1 MSATKTQTARRRRSS
16 TGRRSTGVAP
26 SRPTF
31 VSVLRNAEFRAVWL
45 ADAQSSLGDQL
56 SRTALAVL
64 VYQRTHSPFM
74 TALIYAVTFLPAL
87 FSGVLLGGLADR
99 FPHRSTLVRCNIARA
114 GLVGA
119 MVIPGVPIS
128 ALVLLVIASTLFAAP
143 FDSANSA
150 MLADILDGESY
161 TVAAS
166 LRAITHQVAQLLGFA
181 SGGLLLIAL
190 TPRSALA
197 IDAVT
202 FVIAAVLVRA
212 AVRLRPAPLAD
223 SEQPEPYIASMIT
236 GTKVVAQTPKL
247 RILLGLAWLMG
258 LFVIPE
264 GLAAPYAASIHA
276 GTLGVGLLLAAG
288 PAGTAV
294 GAFLFVK
301 LVPEPRRVRMVGI
314 LAVAGGL
321 PLLACALHPSLV
333 PALVL
338 WALSGAFGAYLVQ
351 VMPEYVVAT
360 PKARRGQ
367 AIGVAASG
375 LLAVQGLGILLGGI
389 VASLVSPAAAI
400 AVAGA
405 AASML
410 ATVLSLRW
418 RSVLAAEAAASITRG
433 GIHPLLETQNLG
445 GGSDVGIPE

>member
-1 MSATKTQTARRRRSS
+1 MSGTNVVAGRHRRAEPSREKKS
-16 TGRRSTGVAP
+16 TP
-26 SRPTF
+26 IRPTF
-31 VSVLRNAEFRAVWL
+31 LGVLRNAEFRAVWL

-99 FPHRSTLVRCNIARA
+99 FPHRTTLVRCNVARA
-114 GLVGA
+114 ALVGA
-119 MVIPGVPIS
+119 MVVPGLPIG

-166 LRAITHQVAQLLGFA
+166 LRTITHQVSQLLGFA
-181 SGGLLLIAL
+181 AGGLVLIAL

-202 FVIAAVLVRA
+202 FIVAAVLVRA
-212 AVRLRPAPLAD
+212 AVRLRPAPLSQED
-223 SEQPEPYIASMIT
+223 DPEPYLESMVT
-236 GTKVVAQTPKL
+236 GTKVVATTPRL
-247 RILLGLAWLMG
+247 RVLLGLAWLMG

-276 GTLGVGLLLAAG
+276 GALGVGLLLAAG
-288 PAGTAV
+288 PAGTAL
-294 GAFLFVK
+294 GSYLFIK
-301 LVPEPRRVRMVGI
+301 LIPEARRVRLVGV
-314 LAVAGGL
+314 LAFAAGL
-321 PLLACALHPSLV
+321 PLAACVLHPPLAVSL
-333 PALVL
+333 AL
-338 WALSGAFGAYLVQ
+338 WALTGVFGAYLVQ
-351 VMPEYVVAT
+351 VMPAYVVAA
-360 PKARRGQ
+360 PQARRGQ

-375 LLAVQGLGILLGGI
+375 LLAVQGIGILLGGI
-389 VASLVSPAAAI
+389 VASQLNPAAAVAI
-400 AVAGA
+400 AGVVASALA
-405 AASML
+405 A
-410 ATVLSLRW
+410 VLSLRW
-418 RSVLAAEAAASITRG
+418 RQLLATDDVSPSLPVVETIHRDSERTG
-433 GIHPLLETQNLG
+433 G
-445 GGSDVGIPE
+445 